1 MNIEDNSSYRDHATK
16 DSGATSP
23 HLEEQASEKSVAGLS
38 KSQKFHLTM
47 LLLTLGLL
55 IILPL
60 CFAGFAVTF
69 PRVDSVLFGLFGASA
84 IAGILTLIFW
94 IAYSLNRFLR

>member
-1 MNIEDNSSYRDHATK
+1 MNIEDNSSYRNQAAK
-16 DSGATSP
+16 DSGAASP
-23 HLEEQASEKSVAGLS
+23 LPEEQTTEKPVTGLN

-69 PRVDSVLFGLFGASA
+69 PHVGSVLYVLFGASA
-84 IAGILTLIFW
+84 IAGILTLLFW
-94 IAYSLNRFLR
+94 IAYSLKRFLR